1 MPRRLT
7 DEFCRTVAPPPD
19 KHSII
24 HYDAPAPKGNNYVA
38 GFGLR
43 VTEAGARSFV
53 LNYRTKDGTGRRATI
68 GSFGTWSV
76 KAARDRA
83 KELRREVDAGGDPV
97 KEQRD
102 ERSAPTMS
110 DLCEKFRLE
119 HMPTRRFSVQ
129 RDYKSLTKV
138 IEEEIG
144 NRKVASISLDDMERL
159 HRKLTFENGT
169 PYRANRVIG
178 AASKMFSLAITK
190 WKMRPEPNPCK
201 GLERNKESKRERFLS
216 KEELE
221 RLLDALNVYDNQKFA
236 NVFRLLLLTG
246 ARAGEA
252 ISATY
257 DQFRLEASG
266 GTWVKPASST
276 KVKKDHTIPLSAPA
290 RKLLAEMRAKR
301 EQREP
306 RVFPKIAEVTK
317 LHPHWQKILAA
328 AKISGLRIHDLRHS
342 YASVLAS
349 AGTPLLTIGKLL
361 GHEQIATTQRYAHLI
376 DDALTKATETAGAIL
391 SGKKAAEVVLL
402 TKRNRKA

>member
-1 MPRRLT
+1 VPRRLT

-43 VTEAGARSFV
+43 VTEAGARSFI
-53 LNYRTKDGTGRRATI
+53 LNYRTKGGTGRRATI
-68 GSFGTWSV
+68 GAFGTWSV
-76 KAARDRA
+76 SAARERA
-83 KELRREVDAGGDPV
+83 KELRREVDAGSDPV

-102 ERSAPTMS
+102 ERGAPTMS
-110 DLCEKFRLE
+110 DLCDKFRAE

-178 AASKMFSLAITK
+178 IASKMFSLAILK
-190 WKMRPEPNPCK
+190 WKMRPEPNPCR
-201 GLERNKESKRERFLS
+201 GLERNQESKRERYLR

-221 RLLDALNVYDNQKFA
+221 RLLDALAAYPNQKFA

-252 ISATY
+252 INATWN
-257 DQFRLEASG
+257 QFRLEASG
-266 GTWVKPASST
+266 GTWTKPASNT
-276 KVKKDHTIPLSAPA
+276 KTKKDHTIPLSAPA
-290 RKLLAEMRAKR
+290 RALLARMYAKR
-301 EQREP
+301 HEGEP
-306 RVFPKIAEVTK
+306 RVFPNISETTK
-317 LHPHWQKILAA
+317 LHVHWSRILAA
-328 AKISGLRIHDLRHS
+328 AKITGLRIHDLRHS
-342 YASVLAS
+342 YASTLAS
-349 AGTPLLTIGKLL
+349 GGVPLLTIGKLL
-361 GHEQIATTQRYAHLI
+361 GHAQISTTQRYAHLI

-391 SGKKAAEVVLL
+391 SGEKAAEVVPLRR
-402 TKRNRKA
+402 KRKA